1 MTSYIIRRLLDL
13 IFVLFA
19 VSILVFLMLRF
30 IPGDAV
36 QIMLGA
42 NVDITPERV
51 DALRRQLGLHLPLH
65 EQYLQWLWGVLGGDL
80 GQSVWTGRPVTT
92 EIVNRL
98 PITLEITFLAL
109 SLALLLSFPLGM
121 LAAKARGGF
130 SDYVVR
136 VGSIVGLTLPSFWV
150 GVLLLYFF
158 SLYLPSWPAMG
169 YVPLSEDP
177 LGNLARLTLP
187 AFAVALPMIAG
198 LTRILRSSI
207 LEVLNLDY
215 IRTAKAKGLREQIVL
230 YKHALRNAMIPVVTV
245 IGVQVGYLLS
255 GVVVIE
261 QVFAIPGLGRLII
274 GAINER
280 NYPLVQGIIL
290 VVTSIFVFVNLIVDL
305 AYAWI
310 DPRVEYS

>member
-1 MTSYIIRRLLDL
+1 MTSYIVRRLLDL

-19 VSILVFLMLRF
+19 VSVLVFLMLRL

-42 NVDITPERV
+42 NVDITPERIE
-51 DALRRQLGLHLPLH
+51 ALRRQLGLHLPLH
-65 EQYLQWLWGVLGGDL
+65 EQYSQWLQSALRGDL
-80 GQSVWTGRPVTT
+80 GQSIWTGRPVTT
-92 EIVNRL
+92 EIINRL
-98 PITLEITFLAL
+98 PITLEITFLSL
-109 SLALLLSFPLGM
+109 SFALLLSFPLGI
-121 LAAKARGGF
+121 LAAKARGGG
-130 SDYVVR
+130 SDYFVR
-136 VGSIVGLTLPSFWV
+136 VGSIIGLTLPSFWV

-169 YVPLSEDP
+169 YVAFSEDP
-177 LGNLARLTLP
+177 FGNLARLTLP

-230 YKHALRNAMIPVVTV
+230 YKHALRNAMIPVITV